1 MTSTPD
7 AIFRSM
13 TNDGA
18 FRVVTARATQTVRG
32 VLQAQGATGELA
44 RHLGDL
50 VTGAVLIRET
60 MSPSL
65 RVQGII
71 KRRNQGGYLLG
82 DSHPSGRTRGLLG
95 GKHTSDRFEMRDGLL
110 QVVRTLQDGRV
121 QQGVVAIPDGSD
133 VSRGLMAYMQES
145 EQITTMIVVET
156 LFDGDDVLASG
167 GYLVQLLPEVD
178 RAPLAVMTE
187 RLEDFR
193 SISTFLK
200 EPDFEPKTLTDEL
213 LWGMP
218 YTELE
223 TSSFQYGCW
232 CSRSSVLGA
241 LASLNRSEV
250 QSMVDDG
257 EVLEISCD
265 YCQREYRVT
274 PAELRGLLEQN

>member
-1 MTSTPD
+1 
-7 AIFRSM
+7 M

-18 FRVVTARATQTVRG
+18 FRVVTVRATETVRG
-32 VLQAQGATGELA
+32 VLGAQDARGEVA

-65 RVQGII
+65 RVQGIV
-71 KRRNQGGYLLG
+71 KRRDQGGYLLG
-82 DSHPSGRTRGLLG
+82 DSHPSGRTRGLVG
-95 GKHTSDRFEMRDGLL
+95 GRHTGDDFEMRDGLL

-156 LFDGDDVLASG
+156 RFDSNEQVLASG

-178 RAPLAVMTE
+178 RAPLAIMTE

-193 SISTFLK
+193 SISKFLDA
-200 EPDFEPKTLTDEL
+200 PDFSPKLLTDEL

-223 TSSFQYGCW
+223 TSSFRYGCW
-232 CSRSSVLGA
+232 CSRSSMMGA
-241 LASLNRSEV
+241 LASLNRGEV

-265 YCQREYRVT
+265 YCHREYRVT
-274 PAELRGLLEQN
+274 PAELHGLLEQN